1 NKVGYF
7 KRKRDVTEMERE
19 NQGKFIIIDF
29 FYNNISC
36 RLINIH
42 APNIGTHRK
51 RFFLGLRQWIV
62 TNCIIIGDFKRTLTK
77 SDISNNCTFSEDY
90 SRNTLFDIITQNSL
104 VDIWRLF
111 HPGKKQFTRK
121 QVILGKLKQS
131 RLDLLKPS
139 VFLMPCFLPLCLV
152 YIQFFNKGL
161 HQDQLPFK
169 STPLPQRIIF
179 CTDIFIDS
187 DNHYYLL
194 EIKDQNGN
202 LRKKCNHKAT
212 TT

>member
-7 KRKRDVTEMERE
+7 TRKRDGLFNNCHLVHRDQ
-19 NQGKFIIIDF
+19 QGKFMIIDF

-42 APNIGTHRK
+42 APNIDTHRK

-62 TNCIIIGDFKRTLTK
+62 TNCIIIGDFNITLTK

-131 RLDLLKPS
+131 RLDLLQNIFQNTSKQVKIS
-139 VFLMPCFLPLCLV
+139 NRHFN
-152 YIQFFNKGL
+152 QFIASLRYSSKKHFRYSIINKSYYPV
-161 HQDQLPFK
+161 HDQFTRHISK
-169 STPLPQRIIF
+169 YRF
-179 CTDIFIDS
+179 
-187 DNHYYLL
+187 
-194 EIKDQNGN
+194 
-202 LRKKCNHKAT
+202 
-212 TT
+212 